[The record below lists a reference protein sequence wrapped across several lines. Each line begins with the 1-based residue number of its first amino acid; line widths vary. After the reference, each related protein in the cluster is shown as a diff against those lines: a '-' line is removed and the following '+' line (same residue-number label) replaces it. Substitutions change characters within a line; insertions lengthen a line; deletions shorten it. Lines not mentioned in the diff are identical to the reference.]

1 MTHQAYIGGAS
12 NGDTKRGLELTPAEV
27 KSTTIKDHDGEAVTL
42 SWCPRGRRA
51 DLERVPPFPFQV
63 YVLKSAAATA
73 ADADFP
79 TNFALFAENL
89 GGLPNADTQY
99 RFEVY
104 SQSQPSIL
112 ACVEHQRQE
121 VKWRNRNGIWPR
133 LVSDWAE
140 YPDPVTNHGP
150 PGYQGFILVVD
161 TNTWE
166 NNGII
171 FVSFD
176 PAAYANPAEFWAWN
190 FASHGDIDVVHAAV
204 HDDLDRFTEELERWW
219 RHAGGEWTQND
230 LARRNDGG
238 FSPALYPAVDPAA
251 HEDAEYE
258 DEDEA
263 EAEDQEV
270 APLSDLEADRDVAE
284 RVAEDG
290 FDDGFPSL
298 IYDTFRPNELWVLP
312 SAQDKRFR
320 TETHEDTAG
329 HCTVSVW
336 DSKKSALRPPF
347 SFTLYCS
354 RGAPF
359 AAEAV
364 FGCLNKGLIADE
376 AWTLDVKRGFETLDA
391 AYGYHSR
398 EAARRTPS
406 RVEQRRHCIQL
417 ILHKIASQHLPT
429 ELLDHVEQYLVPPVA
444 PTYANDPSR
453 PFENFFLYFDP
464 GPSKPLSEGP
474 LLVYSK
480 PLLDPPTHAP
490 RRYAGVTGQRE
501 PGEQQRYQRDLLRV
515 RNLRFWYRVA
525 DELHILWSLCSPRSE
540 AIAPAE
546 LPAIH
551 LRIEVPRL
559 FTESDIEHPR
569 LNHPP
574 AHCFL
579 ILNYSE
585 PVTLHQNFPTI
596 SRLVYESLELTDL
609 TTGFTYPPLPYS
621 YPSSDTIHCTDSWAS
636 TAKLGL
642 RRVPPRGIPEADLPQ
657 SPFHTLEP
665 HTLCRS
671 FNVQGIVEVWWQKVL
686 LEGRL
691 LDGHEY
697 ALRLNDHAEVSR
709 WTFGRLGALKG
720 PYNLPPLPLRLE
732 KEVRFTYQAR

>member
-1 MTHQAYIGGAS
+1 MARQTSIGAVG
-12 NGDTKRGLELTPAEV
+12 NRDPTETIKVTPADV
-27 KSTTIKDHDGEAVTL
+27 RSKTIKDHNADNVIL
-42 SWCPRGRRA
+42 SWHPRGKHA
-51 DLERVPPFPFQV
+51 DREKVPPFPFQV
-63 YVLKSAAATA
+63 YLLRSAANTA
-73 ADADFP
+73 SDPDFP
-79 TNFALFAENL
+79 VNFALFVANL
-89 GGLPNADTQY
+89 GGLPNADVQY

-104 SQSQPSIL
+104 SSAQTNVL

-121 VKWRNRNGIWPR
+121 VRWRNRNGIWPR
-133 LVSDWAE
+133 LVPDWAE
-140 YPDPVTNHGP
+140 YLNNADDNGQH
-150 PGYQGFILVVD
+150 GYQGFILVID
-161 TNTWE
+161 TDSWE
-166 NNGII
+166 REGIT

-176 PAAYANPAEFWAWN
+176 PAAYAKPTEFWAWN
-190 FASHGDIDVVHAAV
+190 YATHGDIDVIHAAR
-204 HDDLDRFTEELERWW
+204 HDQLDRLAEELEMWW
-219 RHAGGEWTQND
+219 GDAGGEWTQND

-258 DEDEA
+258 DEAEEEEEDLAALSDGTLGQDEA
-263 EAEDQEV
+263 EAE
-270 APLSDLEADRDVAE
+270 
-284 RVAEDG
+284 AEDG
-290 FDDGFPSL
+290 FDDGVPSP
-298 IYDTFRPNELWVLP
+298 IYDIFRKNELWILP
-312 SAQDKRFR
+312 GPQDRRFR
-320 TETHEDTAG
+320 TETYGDTTG
-329 HCTVSVW
+329 HCTVGVW
-336 DSKKSALRPPF
+336 DSKKSAVRPPF
-347 SFTLYCS
+347 SFTLYCG
-354 RGAPF
+354 RGAMF
-359 AAEAV
+359 AAEAL

-391 AYGYHSR
+391 AYEHHDR
-398 EAARRTPS
+398 EAARRTHNA
-406 RVEQRRHCIQL
+406 VEQRRRCIQI
-417 ILHKIASQHLPT
+417 ILHKIAGQRLPA
-429 ELLDHVEQYLVPPVA
+429 ELLDHIEQYLVPPET
-444 PTYANDPSR
+444 PNYANDPSR
-453 PFENFFLYFDP
+453 PFENFFLHFDP

-474 LLVYSK
+474 LLVYFK
-480 PLLDPPTHAP
+480 PLLDPRTQTP
-490 RRYAGVTGQRE
+490 RRYCGTTGSLEIGQRKK
-501 PGEQQRYQRDLLRV
+501 YQRDLLRV

-671 FNVQGIVEVWWQKVL
+671 FNVQGIVEVWWQKVRW
-686 LEGRL
+686 EGRL

-709 WTFGRLGALKG
+709 WTFGRLGASKG
-720 PYNLPPLPLRLE
+720 PYNLPPLSLRLE